1 LLISLALVGAVLGFL
16 WPRTGELD
24 TVVVGGLVVLAQS
37 LLSWAK
43 FDVSRED
50 VQLALFT
57 SMVWVSICL
66 IGAWVRFALRQVS
79 DHYRYQARGDEPER
93 APTQPWGPATT
104 LPPGSRQEQPFIQ
117 EKLAENPHAPDGGAI
132 RNVWPT
138 GR

>member
-1 LLISLALVGAVLGFL
+1 MLGFL

-66 IGAWVRFALRQVS
+66 IGAWVGYALRQVG
-79 DHYRYQARGDEPER
+79 DHYFFQARGDEPER
-93 APTQPWGPATT
+93 APT
-104 LPPGSRQEQPFIQ
+104 
-117 EKLAENPHAPDGGAI
+117 
-132 RNVWPT
+132 
-138 GR
+138 